1 MSVHFTR
8 RGQVRE
14 VWLNKAKVAYNLGQM
29 EYATK
34 ASIAEELLNT
44 AGMKCRWTN
53 KHTKHLFY
61 NRISWWIQTTIKSK
75 MVHPTNAPFRMQL
88 ELGPCYYLSNT
99 IPQKI
104 FNFSHTYSTW
114 HGNET
119 QSSEAMR
126 GWSITCTLIL
136 LLLWFNQPVELNI
149 LIGSIK
155 IYQNFMDTKK

>member
-53 KHTKHLFY
+53 KHTTH
-61 NRISWWIQTTIKSK
+61 
-75 MVHPTNAPFRMQL
+75 
-88 ELGPCYYLSNT
+88 
-99 IPQKI
+99 
-104 FNFSHTYSTW
+104 
-114 HGNET
+114 
-119 QSSEAMR
+119 
-126 GWSITCTLIL
+126 
-136 LLLWFNQPVELNI
+136 
-149 LIGSIK
+149 
-155 IYQNFMDTKK
+155 